1 MYVSFFELFKI
12 GIGPSSSHT
21 VGPLNASLDFR
32 QKLIYKDLVFD
43 SIHVTLY
50 GSLAYTGIGHK
61 TPQSIYIG
69 LSGRKAS
76 EVGNNE
82 IQGIHLN
89 NPTRHTININNIE
102 FKFSLTDSIKYN
114 KKASYAQTNPMK
126 FQAFRN
132 KKKVYEETYFS
143 IGGGFIKSEN
153 DTISRKTSNRLVP
166 HNFKSMK
173 ELIEICHQSKANIY
187 EVVLENEQKLD
198 PEKDIKKNIL
208 NIWHTMN
215 EVIKNGIEQTG
226 RLDDILKVERRANY
240 LYKKI
245 IKKDTYDPLDIMD
258 WVNIYAIASCE
269 ENAAGNRIVTA
280 PTNGAAGI
288 IPAVLKYYDKFIK
301 GSTDKGIIDFLL
313 TSSSIGMLFKN
324 NASISGAEMGCQGE
338 VGVAC
343 SMAAAGLTAAMGGS
357 AKQIENAAEI
367 AMEHNLGLTCDPIKG
382 LVQIPCIE
390 RNSMGAIKAINSSRL
405 ALNSDKPQKVS
416 LDDVIKTMNE
426 TGKAMNSKYKETAL
440 GGLAVNVVEC

>member
-1 MYVSFFELFKI
+1 MYVSIFELFKI

-21 VGPLNASLDFR
+21 VGPLNAALKFR
-32 QKLIYKDLVFD
+32 TKLINDNIKFD
-43 SIHVTLY
+43 KINITLY

-61 TPQSIYIG
+61 TPQAIFLG
-69 LSGRKAS
+69 LSGKEAS
-76 EVGNNE
+76 KVKNNE
-82 IQGIHLN
+82 IQNMSI
-89 NPTRHTININNIE
+89 NPSKEHIVNINNNTFLFSFE
-102 FKFSLTDSIKYN
+102 NSFKYDKKTKY
-114 KKASYAQTNPMK
+114 KQTNPIEFEAYNGDVLICK
-126 FQAFRN
+126 N
-132 KKKVYEETYFS
+132 IYYS
-143 IGGGFIKSEN
+143 IGGGFIESKEDESIN
-153 DTISRKTSNRLVP
+153 KNKLPKVP
-166 HNFKSMK
+166 YDFNSMK
-173 ELIEICHQSKANIY
+173 ELINICKNNKLNIYQLIYENEKSINSKHNINANIS
-187 EVVLENEQKLD
+187 K
-198 PEKDIKKNIL
+198 
-208 NIWHTMN
+208 IWNVMN
-215 EVIKNGIEQTG
+215 EVIKNGIMQSG
-226 RLDDILKVERRANY
+226 KLDNILNVERRAKY
-240 LYKKI
+240 LHNKIKSKK
-245 IKKDTYDPLDIMD
+245 TYDPLDIMD

-301 GSTDKGIIDFLL
+301 ESSEEGIINFLL
-313 TSSSIGMLFKN
+313 TSSCIGMLFKN

-343 SMAAAGLTAAMGGS
+343 SMAAAGLTAAMNGNPY
-357 AKQIENAAEI
+357 QIENAAEI

-390 RNSMGAIKAINSSRL
+390 RNSMGAIKAINASRL
-405 ALNSDKPQKVS
+405 ALSSDKPQKVS